1 LVMLEGEEGARH
13 AGRYLRASDLID
25 NLGQENNPEWKTI
38 GLNSDGELVS
48 PLGSIGYRWGEKG
61 KWNLEQ
67 KNGTTGAAIDLTL
80 TLKDSNETCKVG
92 FDYFGHV
99 DHPHFTSVPGEAI
112 QQKTVPCKTI
122 TLADGST
129 AIVATVFDLTVA
141 NLGVDNGV
149 GGEHVTDDYN
159 DATVPGT
166 PAWQEVIT
174 GLSRERVIQVARE
187 FAENAHKTH
196 GKSMI
201 IIGAGMNH
209 WYHLDMNYRGVINM
223 LMLCGCIGKS
233 GGGWA
238 HYVGQEKLRPQT
250 GWLPL
255 AFALDWHRPP
265 RHMNGTSYFYAHS
278 NQWKYERLR
287 LDDILSP
294 LAERDQWSGSMIDLN
309 VRAERMGWLPTSP
322 QFETNPLEICKAAR
336 AAGKEPAE
344 YALAELTAGRLRMSC
359 EDSDNPKNYTRNMIV
374 WLSNLFGASGKGHE
388 DFLKLLLEEQQS
400 VLMR

>member
-1 LVMLEGEEGARH
+1 MCSIVQDPIKAEQYKSKRGLGGFIRSTWAEVNEIIAASNVYTAKTFGPDRIVGFSPIPAMSMVSYAAGSRYLSLIGGVCLSFYDWYCDLPPASPMVWGEQTDVPESADWYNSDYIIAWGSNVPQTRTPDAHFFTEVRYKGTKTVSITPDYAEVSKLTDLWLNPKQGTDAAVAQAFCHVIIKEFYLKQPSDYFLDYAKRYTDLPVLVMLEGEEGARH

-67 KNGTTGAAIDLTL
+67 KSGTTGADIDLTL

-99 DHPHFTSVPGEAI
+99 SHPHFTSVPGEAI

-159 DATVPGT
+159 DETVPGT

-196 GKSMI
+196 G
-201 IIGAGMNH
+201 
-209 WYHLDMNYRGVINM
+209 
-223 LMLCGCIGKS
+223 
-233 GGGWA
+233 
-238 HYVGQEKLRPQT
+238 
-250 GWLPL
+250 
-255 AFALDWHRPP
+255 
-265 RHMNGTSYFYAHS
+265 
-278 NQWKYERLR
+278 
-287 LDDILSP
+287 
-294 LAERDQWSGSMIDLN
+294 
-309 VRAERMGWLPTSP
+309 
-322 QFETNPLEICKAAR
+322 
-336 AAGKEPAE
+336 
-344 YALAELTAGRLRMSC
+344 
-359 EDSDNPKNYTRNMIV
+359 
-374 WLSNLFGASGKGHE
+374 
-388 DFLKLLLEEQQS
+388 
-400 VLMR
+400 